1 MSDSEEE
8 SWDDEALLREI
19 EAQLEDIETDE
30 EEEREV
36 MKEERKKVEPRSET
50 EEMSEAWRDLHDSI
64 ARSNVFIENVDR
76 ETKEVTCLLSPRTS
90 LPMKIEETDSES
102 NLSW

>member
-30 EEEREV
+30 EREEEEEV
-36 MKEERKKVEPRSET
+36 KEERKKVEPRSET
-50 EEMSEAWRDLHDSI
+50 EEMSEAWNALHESI

-76 ETKEVTCLLSPRTS
+76 ETKEVTCLLSLRTS
-90 LPMKIEETDSES
+90 LPKKIETDSPTIR
-102 NLSW
+102 LG

>member
-30 EEEREV
+30 EEREEEEV
-36 MKEERKKVEPRSET
+36 KEERKNVEPRSET
-50 EEMSEAWRDLHDSI
+50 EEMSEAWNALHESI

-76 ETKEVTCLLSPRTS
+76 ETKEGYHGQDCSQG
-90 LPMKIEETDSES
+90 
-102 NLSW
+102 